1 MVHDDYKEMIPA
13 RALSALDAA
22 EERALNE
29 HLKNCSEC
37 RRELESWQATAAT
50 LSLAANP
57 DEPSP
62 QVRERILSEVRKDLS
77 STPKVIPFTTPA
89 RRNIWRSFGSLG
101 AIAAVILIAALIIG
115 IIVLWQ
121 QNRALQNQLARANE
135 FVELVNTPGARVS
148 ELTGSDPVLSATA
161 KLAYNRTGHAILM
174 ASKLP
179 SVPQGKAYQLWF
191 IVRNKPPV
199 PGRTFVPDSSGTAV
213 LKDEIPPD
221 AIDANIFA
229 ITVEPAGGSSSPTS
243 PIYLRSFEIN

>member
-1 MVHDDYKEMIPA
+1 MVHNDYKEMIPA
-13 RALSALDAA
+13 RALSALDAT

-29 HLKNCSEC
+29 HLKDCSEC
-37 RRELESWQATAAT
+37 RQELESWQATAAA

-77 STPKVIPFTTPA
+77 SATSVVPFRATP
-89 RRNIWRSFGSLG
+89 RRNIWSSFGSLG
-101 AIAAVILIAALIIG
+101 AIAAVVLIVALIIG
-115 IIVLWQ
+115 IIVFWQ
-121 QNRALQNQLARANE
+121 QNRALKNQLARANA

-148 ELTGSDPVLSATA
+148 ELTGSDPVLGATA

-174 ASKLP
+174 ATKLP

-191 IVRNKPPV
+191 IVKNKPPV
-199 PGRTFVPDSSGTAV
+199 PGKTFVPDSSGNAV
-213 LKDEIPPD
+213 LKDEIPKD

-229 ITVEPAGGSSSPTS
+229 ITVEPAGGSNTPTS
-243 PIYLRSFEIN
+243 PIYLRSFEFN